1 MPTPTL
7 KELVEQI
14 QDVDLALMVRTQ
26 ERLDSLTKPL
36 GSLGRLEEIAKQVAG
51 ISRDPR
57 PKIRWKTIFTLAAD
71 HGVARYGVSA
81 YPPEVTRQMVLNFLN
96 GGAGINVLA
105 RQAGAQIVVADFGV
119 AADMSALSGLAH
131 CKVRLG
137 TDSIAHG
144 PAMSEAEALKAIA
157 AGAELVQ
164 KNLRAGVGL
173 IGTGDMGIGNTTPS
187 SALAAVFTGL
197 PPTEVTGR
205 GTGIDDAAFRH
216 KVQVIA
222 QALAI
227 NAPDASRPLQ
237 ALAKV
242 GGFEIA
248 GLVGVI
254 LAGASLGIPVLIDG
268 FISGAAA
275 LVACRLAPKTR
286 SYLIASHQS
295 VEKGHAHVLK
305 HLELEPLLNL
315 RLRLGEGTGA
325 ALAMPIVEAACKI
338 LDEMA
343 TFAQAGVSER
353 SAPVEPATR

>member
-1 MPTPTL
+1 MMPIL
-7 KELVEQI
+7 DELIEKI
-14 QDVDLALMVRTQ
+14 EKVDSSLMVKTQ
-26 ERLDSLTKPL
+26 ERLDSLTKPI
-36 GSLGRLEEIAKQVAG
+36 GSLGRLEELAKQVAG
-51 ISRDPR
+51 IARDPR
-57 PKIRWKTIFTLAAD
+57 PKIRWKTVFTLAAD
-71 HGVARYGVSA
+71 HGVAKDGVSA
-81 YPPEVTRQMVLNFLN
+81 YPPEVTPQMVLNFLR

-105 RQAGAQIVVADFGV
+105 RHAGAQIVVADFGV
-119 AADMSALSGLAH
+119 AADLGKLAGLAH
-131 CKVRLG
+131 CKIRPG
-137 TDSIAHG
+137 TDSIAQG
-144 PAMSEAEALKAIA
+144 PAMSEEDALKAIL
-157 AGAELVQ
+157 AGVELVWQ
-164 KNLRAGVGL
+164 NVREGFGL

-197 PPTEVTGR
+197 PAAEVTGR
-205 GTGIDDAAFRH
+205 GTGIDDEAFRH
-216 KVQVIA
+216 KVRVIEK
-222 QALAI
+222 ALTI
-227 NAPDASRPLQ
+227 NAPEAKHPLQ

-254 LAGASLGIPVLIDG
+254 LAGAALRIPILIDG

-275 LVACRLAPKTR
+275 LVACRLAPKAR
-286 SYLIASHQS
+286 GYLIASHQS
-295 VEKGHAHVLK
+295 VEKGHAHVLE

-353 SAPVEPATR
+353 SERLDEARG

>member
-1 MPTPTL
+1 MKTL
-7 KELVEQI
+7 EELIAAIEG
-14 QDVDLALMVRTQ
+14 VDLSLMAKTQ
-26 ERLDSLTKPL
+26 ERLDNLTKPL
-36 GSLGRLEEIAKQVAG
+36 GSLGRLEELAKQVTG
-51 ISRDPR
+51 ITRDLR
-57 PKIRWKTIFTLAAD
+57 PKIHWKTVFTLAAD
-71 HGVARYGVSA
+71 HGVAKAGVSA
-81 YPPEVTRQMVLNFLN
+81 YPPEVTPQMVLNFLN

-105 RQAGAQIVVADFGV
+105 RHAGAQVVVADFGV
-119 AADMSALSGLAH
+119 AADLNHTGLVH
-131 CKVRLG
+131 CKIRPG
-137 TDSIAHG
+137 TDNIAEG
-144 PAMSEAEALKAIA
+144 PAMSEDEARRAIL
-157 AGAELVQ
+157 AGAELVR
-164 KNLRAGVGL
+164 KNMRKGLGL

-187 SALAAVFTGL
+187 SALAAVFSGL
-197 PPTEVTGR
+197 PAAEVTGR
-205 GTGIDDAAFRH
+205 GTGIDDAGFHH
-216 KVQVIA
+216 KVQVIEK
-222 QALAI
+222 ALSV
-227 NAPDASRPLQ
+227 NEPDPKCPVQ

-254 LAGASLGIPVLIDG
+254 LAGAAQRTPVLIDG

-275 LVACRLAPKTR
+275 LVACRLAPKAKG
-286 SYLIASHQS
+286 YLIASHQS

-353 SAPVEPATR
+353 SDKSEEAKI